1 VRVTPEDASDVIR
14 RVAGRFLL
22 GEADVREV
30 WSALHSNLSDLC
42 RHQPLSGDF
51 LDLFTS
57 LEQWEAAL
65 PGNRQEVEA
74 DVRAVAGRLA
84 GQ

>member
-14 RVAGRFLL
+14 QAAGRFVM

-30 WSALHSNLSDLC
+30 WSALHSNLSDLS
-42 RHQPLSGDF
+42 RDQPLSGDF

-57 LEQWEAAL
+57 LERWEAAL
-65 PGNRQEVEA
+65 PGDRQNVEA
-74 DVRAVAGRLA
+74 DVRAVAGRL
-84 GQ
+84 GGR

>member
-42 RHQPLSGDF
+42 RDQPL
-51 LDLFTS
+51 
-57 LEQWEAAL
+57 AATFSTFS
-65 PGNRQEVEA
+65 
-74 DVRAVAGRLA
+74 RL
-84 GQ
+84 